1 MLIDSAHWR
10 MVVNSLENQLREKNE
25 ELDNFK
31 RYFNSNEG
39 TLVQLQNKLLKC
51 PVSGEVTVKLK
62 GNYHTFFKKKISH
75 SDGTEDNQKDCSEDS
90 LLKIKNDAVQE
101 ATAEIRCYIA
111 QLGSEKETLHRKVN
125 DLVHKLSQAHREC
138 NKLKKEMED
147 LQKKNSELVEQLK
160 SKHILDPVFA
170 HKYFAQ
176 LIALK
181 SEIGEVFKCE
191 FNDGLALETGYY
203 LRISKQE
210 YEHALKD
217 RVSIH
222 VSFEKRSD
230 K

>member
-10 MVVNSLENQLREKNE
+10 MVVNGLENQLREKNE

-51 PVSGEVTVKLK
+51 PVSGKVTVKLK

-75 SDGTEDNQKDCSEDS
+75 PDGTEDNQKDCSEDS
-90 LLKIKNDAVQE
+90 SLKNKYDAVQE
-101 ATAEIRCYIA
+101 ANDYIRCYVA
-111 QLGSEKETLHRKVN
+111 QLESEKEILHRKEN

-138 NKLKKEMED
+138 NELKKEVAE

-160 SKHILDPVFA
+160 NRAILNSVLA
-170 HKYFAQ
+170 RKYEKLQ
-176 LIALK
+176 IALN
-181 SEIGEVFKCE
+181 SDIGEAFECE
-191 FNDGLALETGYY
+191 LDDKPFEKGYY
-203 LRISKQE
+203 VRISKE
-210 YEHALKD
+210 AYDLSKD
-217 RVSIH
+217 ARIYAH
-222 VSFEKRSD
+222 VTLMKHSD